1 MKLSLSLL
9 LASLAILANAGSRRS
24 SRSYGGG
31 GGGGGAEETRYL
43 QELSAHWSSS
53 KGAEVEGPTAS
64 MSRSVASSAA
74 LSMSSSAQQ

>member
-1 MKLSLSLL
+1 MQ
-9 LASLAILANAGSRRS
+9 
-24 SRSYGGG
+24 
-31 GGGGGAEETRYL
+31 GAEEAPGHTVVVEVAATRYL

-74 LSMSSSAQQ
+74 LLMSSSAQQ